1 MNRKASKGLV
11 LRTALLASVSA
22 VLAAAAH
29 ASTPQAGPQVV
40 GDFGLIDH
48 QGVQHQLSRLGN
60 NKAVVLISQA
70 NACQDNINQLPKYVT
85 LRTHVI
91 CGQFRT
97 KTQVETV
104 HVGAG

>member
-11 LRTALLASVSA
+11 LRSALLASVSA

-29 ASTPQAGPQVV
+29 ASTPQAGPQVT

-70 NACQDNINQLPKYVT
+70 NSCQDNINQLPKYVT
-85 LRTHVI
+85 LRTQWEKKGVKFLMRI
-91 CGQFRT
+91 T
-97 KTQVETV
+97 
-104 HVGAG
+104 